1 MTDVALVASQIHK
14 RFLDGSN
21 THHIL
26 KGIDLQLS
34 VGETVALVGP
44 SGAGKTSLLNIL
56 GALDPDYDGQVDVG
70 GENISEKNDT
80 QLAVL
85 RNQHLGFVFQG
96 FNLLNHNSALENVWL
111 AGRFSPQGVSESRA
125 RELLERVGLKGKEH
139 QRPPTLSGG
148 ERQRVAIARALY
160 HNPRVVLC
168 DEPTGNLDTQSAHDI
183 LTLFE
188 QLRDEGTTFLIVTHD
203 DKVANI
209 AHRTLNLVGG
219 ELQ

>member
-26 KGIDLQLS
+26 KGIDLHLS

>member
-1 MTDVALVASQIHK
+1 MSEIALQASQIHK

-21 THHIL
+21 VHHIL
-26 KGIDLQLS
+26 KGIDLQLG

-56 GALDPDYDGQVDVG
+56 GALDPDYDGQVEVG

-80 QLAVL
+80 QLATL
-85 RNQHLGFVFQG
+85 RNQHLGFVFQS

-111 AGRFSPQGVSESRA
+111 AGRFSSQGVSERRA
-125 RELLERVGLKGKEH
+125 RELLGRVGLKGKEH

-168 DEPTGNLDTQSAHDI
+168 DEPTGNLDAQSATDI
-183 LTLFE
+183 LALFE

-209 AHRTLNLVGG
+209 AHRTLNLVQG